1 MNTSNNNNG
10 TATLLEVNTDV
21 KVVKIERYDADVMDQ
36 LLCDTRFSKKD
47 LGNLG
52 RYKRS
57 RKGANEHE
65 VIYHYGRG
73 CEVAQLGRLYP
84 HGNQGLQDFPFDI
97 RNPLL
102 EKHYWDCDMAN
113 CHYNILSKLG
123 EDWGV
128 RTTSVRQYIANRDAE
143 LAKVSSSRSVAKTAF
158 LKVAYGGD
166 IKLYNDQ
173 YSDDGI
179 APEGDVA
186 LLKAIQQEIKTIVDL
201 CWTKYECHRK
211 IVAKKQN
218 PKFSLFALILQTEE
232 RKCLLAMDSYMK
244 TQGRRV
250 DVLIH
255 DGGEIYKLDGER
267 EFPAALLRGAEA
279 FINQATGYSHQLVI
293 KPFVHN
299 FTKQVEFLL
308 GPEVTVDAVYA
319 AREFAKL
326 MGDLL
331 VYDSGVIWVFDETT
345 GIWGFDQNL
354 LARVVTNMDKR
365 LHFKQMGALGVTS
378 YNYSGNVKTTAD
390 LITKLPHVLM
400 RKDGFFQTRLASDV
414 GKLLFTD
421 GIYDFKS
428 KVFTKG
434 FDPEVVFR
442 YSCPRAYPAV
452 RDETKVDY
460 IRNKSFVEPFSNPEF
475 AKVLLHNL
483 MRASIGDYKRKKM
496 VMGIGF
502 TNSGKGLT
510 TQLVQTAFGSLV
522 GTFNGN
528 SLLTRSMGG
537 EAERELAWVQDL
549 AYTRFSFSSEIRC
562 DLDEK
567 KSPTIDG
574 NLLKSLV
581 SGGDVI
587 STRKPHGQIVKVVNK
602 SMTLVFV
609 NDMPLIAPPSEIMER
624 IQVTHWGYSYVN
636 EPTLPYERKCDM
648 EIGLLYAQES
658 YGDAFIHLMM
668 DEYEEWRTA
677 GFVEPILP
685 ECSKAGRSELVN
697 AVKVTDLME
706 HYEVTGSPFHS
717 IPFDEIYQY
726 FKDAG
731 VTETKN
737 KVARILTEL
746 GVGKGS
752 RRLGGVVTQLRTG
765 IRERVEE

>member
-1 MNTSNNNNG
+1 MET
-10 TATLLEVNTDV
+10 TTTTMEVNTDV
-21 KVVKIERYDADVMDQ
+21 KVVKVERYDADVMDQ
-36 LLCDTRFSKKD
+36 LLCDSRFSKKD

-57 RKGANEHE
+57 RKGGNEHE

-73 CEVAQLGRLYP
+73 CETAQLGRLYP

-102 EKHYWDCDMAN
+102 EKYYWDCDMAN
-113 CHYNILSKLG
+113 CHYNILAKLG

-128 RTTSVRQYIANRDAE
+128 RTASVRQYIANRDAE

-179 APEGDVA
+179 APDGDVT
-186 LLKAIQQEIKTIVDL
+186 LLKAIQQEIKAIVDL
-201 CWTKYECHRK
+201 CWSRYECHRK
-211 IVAKKQN
+211 IVAKKAN

-232 RKCLLAMDSYMK
+232 RKCLLAMDAYMK
-244 TQGRRV
+244 TQGRRL

-267 EFPAALLRGAEA
+267 EFPVALLRGAEA
-279 FINQATGYSHQLVI
+279 YIRDKTGYSHQLVI
-293 KPFVHN
+293 KPLTHN
-299 FTKQVEFLL
+299 FTKQVDKLL
-308 GPEVTVDAVYA
+308 GPDVVVDAVYA
-319 AREFAKL
+319 AREFARL
-326 MGDLL
+326 MGDFI
-331 VYDSGVIWVFDETT
+331 VYDSGVVWVFDETT
-345 GIWGFDQNL
+345 GIWGFDQQL
-354 LARVVTNMDKR
+354 LARVVTNMDRR
-365 LHFKQMGALGVTS
+365 LHFKQMGAMGVVT

-390 LITKLPHVLM
+390 LITKLPHVLP
-400 RKDGFFQTRLASDV
+400 RRDGFFQTRLSSDV

-428 KVFTKG
+428 RVFTKG
-434 FDPEVVFR
+434 FDPEIVFR
-442 YSCPRAYPAV
+442 YACPRAYPAV
-452 RDETKVDY
+452 RDEAKVSY
-460 IRNKSFVEPFSNPEF
+460 IRTKSFVDAFSNPEF
-475 AKVLLHNL
+475 AGVLLHNL
-483 MRASIGDYKRKKM
+483 MRATLGDYKRKKLT
-496 VMGIGF
+496 MGIGF
-502 TNSGKGLT
+502 TNSGKGMT

-537 EAERELAWVQDL
+537 EAERELAWIQDL
-549 AYTRFSFSSEIRC
+549 AYTRFSFSSEIRM

-567 KSPTIDG
+567 KSPSIDG
-574 NLLKSLV
+574 NLLKSIV

-602 SMTLVFV
+602 STPFIFA
-609 NDMPLIAPPSEIMER
+609 NDMPLIAPPSEIMDR

-636 EPTLPYERKCDM
+636 EPTLPYERKWDT
-648 EIGLLYAQES
+648 ELGLLYGQES

-668 DEYEEWRTA
+668 DEYEVWRAT
-677 GFVEPILP
+677 GFVEPVLP
-685 ECSKAGRSELVN
+685 ECSKAGRSEIVN
-697 AVKVTDLME
+697 SVKVTDLME
-706 HYEVTGSPFHS
+706 HYELTGNVFHS

-726 FKDAG
+726 CKDAG
-731 VTETKN
+731 VSETRN
-737 KVARILTEL
+737 KVGRILTEL
-746 GVGKGS
+746 GVGKGNK
-752 RRLGGVVTQLRTG
+752 RIDGVVTLLRTG
-765 IRERVEE
+765 IRVRPEVE

>member
-1 MNTSNNNNG
+1 MET
-10 TATLLEVNTDV
+10 TTTLMEVNTDIKIV
-21 KVVKIERYDADVMDQ
+21 KVERYDADVMDQ

-52 RYKRS
+52 RYKRC

-73 CEVAQLGRLYP
+73 CEAAQLGRLYP

-102 EKHYWDCDMAN
+102 EKYYWDCDMAN
-113 CHYNILSKLG
+113 CHYNILAKLG

-128 RTTSVRQYIANRDAE
+128 RTTAVRQYIANRDAE
-143 LAKVSSSRSVAKTAF
+143 LSKVSSSKSVAKTAF

-166 IKLYNDQ
+166 IKLYNDH

-179 APEGDVA
+179 APNGDVT
-186 LLKAIQQEIKTIVDL
+186 LLKAIQQEIKAIVDL
-201 CWTKYECHRK
+201 CWSRYECHRK
-211 IVAKKQN
+211 IVAKKSN

-232 RKCLLAMDSYMK
+232 RKCLLAMDTFMK

-255 DGGEIYKLDGER
+255 DGGEIYKLENER
-267 EFPAALLRGAEA
+267 EFPPALLRGAEA
-279 FINQATGYSHQLVI
+279 FIKQATGYSHQLVI

-308 GPEVTVDAVYA
+308 GPEIVVDAVYA
-319 AREFAKL
+319 AREFARL

-331 VYDSGVIWVFDETT
+331 VYDSGVIWVFDEST
-345 GIWGFDQNL
+345 GIWGFDEQL
-354 LARVVTNMDKR
+354 LARVVTNMDAR
-365 LHFKQMGALGVTS
+365 LHFKQMGALGVNTF
-378 YNYSGNVKTTAD
+378 NYSGNVKSTSD
-390 LITKLPHVLM
+390 LITKLPHVIT
-400 RKDGFFQTRLASDV
+400 RRDGFFQTRISSDV

-421 GIYDFKS
+421 GIYEFKS
-428 KVFTKG
+428 RTFTKG

-442 YSCPRAYPAV
+442 YACPRAYPSV
-452 RDETKVDY
+452 RDEVKVAY
-460 IRNKSFVEPFSNPEF
+460 IKNKSFKEPFSNPEF
-475 AKVLLHNL
+475 ARVLVHNL
-483 MRASIGDYKRKKM
+483 MRATIGDFKRKKM
-496 VMGIGF
+496 VVGIGF
-502 TNSGKGLT
+502 TNSGKGMT
-510 TQLVQTAFGSLV
+510 TQLVQTAFGRLV

-528 SLLTRSMGG
+528 SLLTRRDGG
-537 EAERELAWVQDL
+537 ESARELAWIQDL
-549 AYTRFSFSSEIRC
+549 AYTRFSFSSEIRV

-574 NLLKSLV
+574 NLLKGIV

-587 STRKPHGQIVKVVNK
+587 KTRKPYGQEVAVINK
-602 SMTLVFV
+602 STTFIFA
-609 NDMPLIAPPSEIMER
+609 NDMPLIAPPSEVMER

-648 EIGLLYAQES
+648 EMGELYAQES
-658 YGDAFIHLMM
+658 YGDAFFHVMC
-668 DEYEEWRTA
+668 DEYEGWRES
-677 GFVEPILP
+677 GFVEPVLP
-685 ECSKAGRSELVN
+685 ECSKAGRSEMVN

-706 HYEVTGSPFHS
+706 HYEITGSPFHS
-717 IPFDEIYQY
+717 IPFDEVYQY

-737 KVARILTEL
+737 KVGRILTEL
-746 GVGKGS
+746 GIGKGS
-752 RRLGGVVTQLRTG
+752 RRLNGVVTILRTG
-765 IRERVEE
+765 LRVRAEEE